1 MSTEAEK
8 AFEAFCVEYGEKAG
22 EEVMER
28 IADAMWSRKGD
39 DRLRI
44 NNFHTLNACNHVAD
58 GDIKHDGKWF
68 SFSIESGD
76 RNGTVIHGWGDL
88 DDVAAY
94 DPPCPIIYDLMP
106 SNRSLEIE
114 RPGMFRVYLLWR
126 QEKWFQDLSRSYN
139 YDRHFAPGGKTES
152 HWREKAASRG
162 LIYVPDG
169 EVKERIAAFNAPDF
183 ETKRQETLKLAARWR
198 AA

>member
-8 AFEAFCVEYGEKAG
+8 AFEAFCAKYGEKAG

-28 IADAMWSRKGD
+28 IADAMWTRKGD

-58 GDIKHDGKWF
+58 GDIEHAGEWF
-68 SFSIESGD
+68 SFSIESGNW
-76 RNGTVIHGWGDL
+76 NGTVIRGWGDL
-88 DDVAAY
+88 DQVTAY
-94 DPPCPIIYDLMP
+94 DPPRPTVYDLMP
-106 SNRSLEIE
+106 RDRSLEIA

-126 QEKWFQDLSRSYN
+126 REKWFQDLAQSYN
-139 YDRHFAPGGKTES
+139 YDRHFAPGGKTETY
-152 HWREKAASRG
+152 WREKAAARG
-162 LIYVPDG
+162 LLYAPDT
-169 EVKERIAAFNAPDF
+169 EVTERIAAFNAPDF
-183 ETKRQETLKLAARWR
+183 EDKRKETLALASQWS

>member
-1 MSTEAEK
+1 MSGSGEK
-8 AFEAFCVEYGEKAG
+8 AFEAFCAEYGEEAG

-28 IADAMWSRKGD
+28 IADAMWTQKGD

-58 GDIKHDGKWF
+58 GDIEHDGKWF
-68 SFSIESGD
+68 SFSVESGD
-76 RNGTVIHGWGDL
+76 WNGTVIHGWGDL

-94 DPPCPIIYDLMP
+94 DPPRPTIYDLMP

-126 QEKWFQDLSRSYN
+126 QEKWFQDLARSYN

-152 HWREKAASRG
+152 YWRGKAASRG
-162 LIYVPDG
+162 LVYAPDS
-169 EVKERIAAFNAPDF
+169 EVNERIAAFNAPDF